1 MSLGCDRRV
10 FLRSALAVPVVPWL
24 RPGTRCHWAPRGDD
38 RALIVLELAGGND
51 GLATV
56 IPVDDPALPKAR
68 PTLASVRRG
77 SHALV
82 DGLALHPSLPQLAQ
96 RCGTGGAATVL
107 GVGMAQ
113 PDRSH
118 FRSRDLWHTGDPTFV
133 RRQHDT
139 TGWLGRAA
147 DLLAAR
153 GAGMPAASI
162 GALEVPLLL
171 AARTITVPAF
181 ERAEDF
187 ALGVV
192 PGDAAGE
199 RQAALARLVGGRVDD
214 GLRGYAAATAAAAA
228 RTALELEQALRGYRS
243 EIRYPDTALGRDLQ
257 LVARMVIAGFGTR
270 LFHVVH
276 GGFDTHARQLP
287 THAGLL
293 AQLDAALAAFW
304 QDLAAHTAATR
315 AAMLVFSEFG
325 RRVAENASQGTD
337 HGAAAP
343 VFVLGDGLR
352 GAVFGERPDLA
363 DLDDGDVKATTD
375 YRSVYGDLLR
385 WLGIDGKAVLGGEH
399 AGLRVLPD

>member
-1 MSLGCDRRV
+1 MNRRFDRRT
-10 FLRSALAVPVVPWL
+10 FLRSALALPAAPL
-24 RPGTRCHWAPRGDD
+24 LGHGSRCHWAPRGDD
-38 RALIVLELAGGND
+38 RVLLVLELAGGND

-56 IPVDDPALPKAR
+56 IPVDDPAYAKAR
-68 PTLASVRRG
+68 PALSAVRRG
-77 SHALV
+77 SHAIV
-82 DGLALHPSLPQLAQ
+82 DGLALHPSLARLAL
-96 RCGTGGAATVL
+96 RCGNGGAAAVL
-107 GVGMAQ
+107 GVGMEK

-147 DLLAAR
+147 DVLAAG

-171 AARTITVPAF
+171 SARSVTVPTF

-192 PGDAAGE
+192 PGVAASE
-199 RQAALARLVGGRVDD
+199 RQAGLAALVGERLGD
-214 GLRGYAAATAAAAA
+214 GPLGYAAATAAAAA
-228 RTALELEQALRGYRS
+228 KTAMELEQALRGYRS
-243 EIRYPDTALGRDLQ
+243 EVTYPDTALGRDLQ
-257 LVARMVIAGFGTR
+257 LAARMVIAGFGTR

-293 AQLDAALAAFW
+293 AQVDAALAAFW
-304 QDLAAHTAATR
+304 QDLSAHAAAGRTAV
-315 AAMLVFSEFG
+315 LVFSEFG

-343 VFVLGDGLR
+343 VFVLGEGLR
-352 GAVFGERPDLA
+352 GVVFGERPDLG
-363 DLDDGDVKATTD
+363 DLEDGDVKATTD
-375 YRSVYGDLLR
+375 YRLVFGELLR
-385 WLGIDGKAVLGGEH
+385 WLGVDGKSVLGGEF
-399 AGLRVLPD
+399 AGPHVFA